1 MPFTDLVDAAKCV
14 VKALFI
20 REKYMARSLQ
30 TFCKTTARSLQE
42 LNHKPPGHQRV
53 RGPSRE
59 SRRLRCVWA
68 PRHVYRT
75 SHDPAL
81 TCVCMCVCVSDASVH
96 PPVSET
102 HPYEGQH
109 MKNLPPDTGYSCK
122 LVDGV
127 IHVYTAQNPM
137 DKWVSGTNR
146 LQTSSELAKYS

>member
-42 LNHKPPGHQRV
+42 LNHKPPDINVYEDLH
-53 RGPSRE
+53 E
-59 SRRLRCVWA
+59 SPVDSGVCEHLDTCTE
-68 PRHVYRT
+68 T

-122 LVDGV
+122 LVD
-127 IHVYTAQNPM
+127 
-137 DKWVSGTNR
+137 
-146 LQTSSELAKYS
+146 